1 MTASNTLWWVT
12 NKTLW
17 RICCLSTWRDVFLC
31 GRCRATAVVILG
43 ICPRLIGSD
52 YVFQVL
58 RDVFVCTDASGLLS
72 RCDRAVE
79 ASDGWPGTMKE
90 RCGSY
95 IVVCSQPVLY
105 VCVCVFV
112 RVCVRAYV
120 YGYTACMCARLKL
133 MGFKIGS
140 EGKRATA
147 NQTFLRIAFFRVS
160 NRFCGLLIASFV
172 PFNNTKSGQK

>member
-1 MTASNTLWWVT
+1 MTASNTFWRVT

-17 RICCLSTWRDVFLC
+17 RIWCLSTWRDVSLC
-31 GRCRATAVVILG
+31 GRCCTTVVVILG
-43 ICPRLIGSD
+43 ICPRLIGCD

-105 VCVCVFV
+105 MCVCVLA

-120 YGYTACMCARLKL
+120 YGYIACMCALLKL

-140 EGKRATA
+140 EREKSSSQSDLFK
-147 NQTFLRIAFFRVS
+147 NHFFS
-160 NRFCGLLIASFV
+160 S
-172 PFNNTKSGQK
+172 